1 MGHMIE
7 LTSVF
12 LLRPKQWPVILY
24 PRSDS
29 NLIFDET
36 LFYYRDLLHYL
47 DPQIL
52 SDLLSEE
59 TIDRHYNLHQISNP

>member
-24 PRSDS
+24 PRNESS
-29 NLIFDET
+29 LFFDEMM
-36 LFYYRDLLHYL
+36 FYYQDLLHYI

-59 TIDRHYNLHQISNP
+59 TIDRPYNLHQISNP